1 MRSPTS
7 PLLVGGHYSPWSS
20 AQSFPHRENNFA
32 DLCSISVFKVFLC
45 VSSHL
50 TLPPAPSRIHHHAK
64 EIKQVRF
71 PGELVQGPL
80 SGRRAVHQRLGPPAS
95 EVVPASVGSLG
106 CGQIYSQAHPPF
118 TDADQLWG
126 QGKPLGSVS
135 MEDQVGGL

>member
-32 DLCSISVFKVFLC
+32 DLCSISVFKVFSC

-50 TLPPAPSRIHHHAK
+50 TIEDTPSCKGDKTSEVPRA
-64 EIKQVRF
+64 
-71 PGELVQGPL
+71 LVQGPL
-80 SGRRAVHQRLGPPAS
+80 SGRHAVQQRLGPPAS

-106 CGQIYSQAHPPF
+106 CRQIYSQAHPPF